1 MSHNVWKK
9 AERYEITIFFLKGLK
24 RIVCSLNF
32 VYCNKTHA
40 HNSNKTFEAILLNF
54 SGENSNFITNL
65 GYDSPFSQMPSHKI
79 NFSDS
84 TIPDLAT

>member
-1 MSHNVWKK
+1 MKGMK
-9 AERYEITIFFLKGLK
+9 LQFFLKGLK

-32 VYCNKTHA
+32 VYYNKPLA

-65 GYDSPFSQMPSHKI
+65 GYDSPFSQMPSHR
-79 NFSDS
+79 S
-84 TIPDLAT
+84 TFQLVQYQI

>member
-1 MSHNVWKK
+1 M
-9 AERYEITIFFLKGLK
+9 IFFLKGLK

-32 VYCNKTHA
+32 VCYKKPHA

-65 GYDSPFSQMPSHKI
+65 GYDSPFSQMPSHK
-79 NFSDS
+79 S
-84 TIPDLAT
+84 TFQIVQYQT